1 MIKRVGVIGLGKMG
15 HPMVRHL
22 LRTGHAVAAYDIE
35 PQAVEKALELGAKG
49 CANPR
54 ELAAQ
59 SELTII
65 VVGFDNEVLDVLGGG
80 NGVLA
85 GASPNAVIAVASTVY
100 PETMKN
106 IAADAEKLG
115 KGISVLD
122 IPLCRGEPAAEA
134 GKLLM
139 LVGGDEPVLA
149 RCRPAFSSFADDI
162 FLLGGHGA
170 GQIGKM
176 INNLLLWASVCAN
189 HEGLKLAAALG
200 VEPERLRQA
209 LLKSSGRNWAL
220 ETWVQARPMPW
231 AEKDMAIVM
240 HAADAARLSLPLAG
254 VIREVIKAV
263 KRELGAATSV
273 ARK

>member
-15 HPMVRHL
+15 LPIVRHL
-22 LRTGHAVAAYDIE
+22 LARNHAVAAYDVD
-35 PQAVEKALELGAKG
+35 PQAVAKATALGATG
-49 CANPR
+49 CASSR
-54 ELAAQ
+54 EAAMR
-59 SELTII
+59 SELVII
-65 VVGFDNEVLDVLGGG
+65 VVGFDNEVRD
-80 NGVLA
+80 VLA
-85 GASPNAVIAVASTVY
+85 GGDGVFAGAASGAVIAVASTVY
-100 PETMKN
+100 PETMQT
-106 IAADAEKLG
+106 IAADADKQSKDLA
-115 KGISVLD
+115 VLD

-139 LVGGDEPVLA
+139 LVGGDAGVLE
-149 RCRPAFSSFADDI
+149 RCRPAFACFADDI

-170 GQIGKM
+170 GQVGKM

-200 VEPERLRQA
+200 VEPETLREA

-240 HAADAARLSLPLAG
+240 HEADNARLSLPLSG
-254 VIREVIKAV
+254 VIREVIKSV
-263 KRELGAATSV
+263 KRELGAATPV

>member
-1 MIKRVGVIGLGKMG
+1 
-15 HPMVRHL
+15 
-22 LRTGHAVAAYDIE
+22 VAAYDIDQ
-35 PQAVEKALELGAKG
+35 QAVEKAVELGATA

-54 ELAAQ
+54 EVATH

-65 VVGFDNEVLDVLGGG
+65 VVGFDNEVLDVLGGAD
-80 NGVLA
+80 GVLA
-85 GASPNAVIAVASTVY
+85 GAGPETVIAVASTVY
-100 PETMKN
+100 PETMKK

-139 LVGGDEPVLA
+139 LVGGEEAVLA
-149 RCRPAFSSFADDI
+149 RCRAAFSSFADDI

-170 GQIGKM
+170 GQVGKM

-200 VEPERLRQA
+200 VEPERLREA

-240 HAADAARLSLPLAG
+240 HEADAARLSLPLSG

-263 KRELGAATSV
+263 KRELGASTPV

>member
-1 MIKRVGVIGLGKMG
+1 MIRQVGVIGLGKMG
-15 HPMVRHL
+15 QPMVRHL
-22 LRTGHAVAAYDIE
+22 LARGHAVAAYDIE
-35 PQAVEKALELGAKG
+35 PQAVVHAVRLGAKK
-49 CANPR
+49 CASPR
-54 ELAAQ
+54 EVAAQ

-65 VVGFDNEVLDVLGGG
+65 VVGFDNEVLDVFASE
-80 NGVLA
+80 NGVFA
-85 GASPNAVIAVASTVY
+85 GVTPNGIIAVASTVY
-100 PETMKN
+100 PETMKR
-106 IAADAEKLG
+106 IAADAGNIG
-115 KGISVLD
+115 KDISVLD

-139 LVGGDEPVLA
+139 LVGGEEAVLE

-170 GQIGKM
+170 GQVGKM

-240 HAADAARLSLPLAG
+240 HEADAARLSLPLSG

-263 KRELGAATSV
+263 KRELGAATPV

>member
-15 HPMVRHL
+15 HPMTRHL
-22 LRTGHAVAAYDIE
+22 LRAGHAVAAYDVE
-35 PQAVEKALELGAKG
+35 PQAVRNAVQLGATA

-54 ELAAQ
+54 AVAAQ

-65 VVGFDNEVLDVLGGG
+65 VVGFDNEVLDVLRGE

-85 GASPNAVIAVASTVY
+85 GVGADAVIAVASTVY
-100 PETMKN
+100 PDTMKQ
-106 IAADAEKLG
+106 IATDAAKVG

-139 LVGGDEPVLA
+139 LVGGDEAVLA
-149 RCRPAFSSFADDI
+149 RCRAAFSCFADDI

-170 GQIGKM
+170 GQVGKM

-189 HEGLKLAAALG
+189 HEGLKLAAAHG
-200 VEPERLRQA
+200 VEPERLREA

-220 ETWVQARPMPW
+220 ETGVQARPMPW

-240 HAADAARLSLPLAG
+240 HEADAARLSLPLSG
-254 VIREVIKAV
+254 VIREVIKTV
-263 KRELGAATSV
+263 KRELGATTPV
-273 ARK
+273 PRK

>member
-15 HPMVRHL
+15 QPMARHL
-22 LRTGHAVAAYDIE
+22 LAKGHAVAGYDVE
-35 PQAVEKALELGAKG
+35 PQAVAKAGGLGAET
-49 CANPR
+49 CASPR
-54 ELAAQ
+54 EVAAR
-59 SELTII
+59 SELVII
-65 VVGFDNEVLDVLGGG
+65 VVGFDNEVLDVLAGA

-85 GASPNAVIAVASTVY
+85 GVQPDSVIAVASTVY
-100 PETMKN
+100 PETMKQ

-115 KGISVLD
+115 KSVSVLD
-122 IPLCRGEPAAEA
+122 VPLCRGEPAAEA

-139 LVGGDEPVLA
+139 LVGGEEAVLT
-149 RCRPAFSSFADDI
+149 RCRPAFASFADDI

-170 GQIGKM
+170 GQVGKM

-240 HAADAARLSLPLAG
+240 HEADAARLSLPLSG
-254 VIREVIKAV
+254 LIREVIKTV
-263 KRELGAATSV
+263 KRELGATTPV

>member
-1 MIKRVGVIGLGKMG
+1 MIKQVGVIGLGKMG

-22 LRTGHAVAAYDIE
+22 IKHGREVAAYDVE
-35 PQAVEKALELGAKG
+35 RQALQKTVKLGAAK
-49 CANPR
+49 CASPR
-54 ELAAQ
+54 EVAAR

-65 VVGFDNEVLDVLGGG
+65 VVGFDNEVLDVLEGKD
-80 NGVLA
+80 GVLA
-85 GASPNAVIAVASTVY
+85 GARPDSIIAVASTVY

-106 IAADAEKLG
+106 IAAAADKLG
-115 KGISVLD
+115 KKISVLD

-139 LVGGDEPVLA
+139 LVGGPEAALD
-149 RCRPAFSSFADDI
+149 RCQAVFASFADDI
-162 FLLGGHGA
+162 FHLGGHGA
-170 GQIGKM
+170 GQVGKM

-200 VEPERLRQA
+200 VEPERLRAA

-240 HAADAARLSLPLAG
+240 HEADAAQLSLPLSG
-254 VIREVIKAV
+254 VIREVIKTV
-263 KRELGAATSV
+263 KRELGAATPV

>member
-15 HPMVRHL
+15 HPMARHL
-22 LRTGHAVAAYDIE
+22 LRGGHAVAAYDVE
-35 PQAVEKALELGAKG
+35 PPAVRKAVELGATA

-54 ELAAQ
+54 EVAAQ

-65 VVGFDNEVLDVLGGG
+65 VVGFDNEVLGVLHGE

-85 GASPNAVIAVASTVY
+85 GAGPSAVIAVASTVY
-100 PETMKN
+100 PETMKR
-106 IAADAEKLG
+106 IAADAGKIG

-139 LVGGDEPVLA
+139 LAGGDEAVLA
-149 RCRPAFSSFADDI
+149 RCRPVFSCFADDI

-170 GQIGKM
+170 GQVGKM

-189 HEGLKLAAALG
+189 HEGLKLAAAHG

-240 HAADAARLSLPLAG
+240 HEADAARLSLPLSG
-254 VIREVIKAV
+254 VIREVIKTV
-263 KRELGAATSV
+263 KRELGATTPV

>member
-15 HPMVRHL
+15 LPMARHL
-22 LRTGHAVAAYDIE
+22 LAKGHEVAAYDVEPPAVDKAIE
-35 PQAVEKALELGAKG
+35 MGAKK

-54 ELAAQ
+54 EVAAQ

-65 VVGFDNEVLDVLGGG
+65 VVGFDNEVLDVLEGGD
-80 NGVLA
+80 GVLA
-85 GASPNAVIAVASTVY
+85 GMQPNSVIAVASTVY
-100 PETMKN
+100 PETMKK

-115 KGISVLD
+115 KKISVLD

-139 LVGGDEPVLA
+139 LVGGEEAALE
-149 RCRPAFSSFADDI
+149 RCRDAFSSFADDI

-170 GQIGKM
+170 GQVGKM

-189 HEGLKLAAALG
+189 HEGLKLASALG

-240 HAADAARLSLPLAG
+240 HEADAARLSLPLSG

-263 KRELGAATSV
+263 KRELGAATPV

>member
-22 LRTGHAVAAYDIE
+22 LRGGHAVAAYDIE
-35 PQAVEKALELGAKG
+35 PQAVKRAVELGATA

-54 ELAAQ
+54 EVAAQ
-59 SELTII
+59 SELTIV
-65 VVGFDNEVLDVLGGG
+65 VVGFDNEVLDVLAGKD
-80 NGVLA
+80 GVLA
-85 GASPNAVIAVASTVY
+85 GAGAESVIAVASTVY
-100 PETMKN
+100 PETMKA
-106 IAADAEKLG
+106 IAVDAGKLG

-139 LVGGDEPVLA
+139 LVGGEEAVLS
-149 RCRPAFSSFADDI
+149 RCRPAFSCFADDI

-170 GQIGKM
+170 GQVGKM

-189 HEGLKLAAALG
+189 HEGLKLAGALG
-200 VEPERLRQA
+200 VEPERLREA

-240 HAADAARLSLPLAG
+240 HEADTARLSLPLSG

-263 KRELGAATSV
+263 KRELGAATPV